1 MLQQLPQFHPLA
13 FYRQPTMPAVGPTRV
28 SETEYWE
35 KYYNDS
41 DHHYEWNNG
50 YLEEKGV
57 SEKLT
62 TESYEWFFE
71 LLRNYLRV
79 TGNGQMIALETGF
92 RLVLP
97 GQRTIRKP
105 DLGVILQQ
113 NPVPW
118 QEGDHSYQGICDLC
132 VEALSDSTT
141 AEIERD
147 TETKFTEYARAGVK
161 EYYILY
167 AYGDPQEFY
176 QWTPP
181 GVYIPIPRR
190 DRDLICSRVL
200 PGFQFRVSDLQR
212 QPSPEEMSE
221 DYVYKGFMLPALQAS
236 KQAQQQVTQLL
247 EMEREARL
255 QEQEARH
262 VAEVHAQQEREARR
276 REEEAR
282 QVAEA
287 LAQQEQEARRQ
298 EQEARQVAEVL
309 AQQEQEARRR
319 EEEARQMAEVL
330 AQQEREARQVAEVHA
345 RQEREARLQE
355 REARL
360 QEQEARQAIEAKF
373 RQLEVELARFRLLPE
388 SASS

>member
-13 FYRQPTMPAVGPTRV
+13 FYRQPTTPAEGPTRV

-35 KYYNDS
+35 NYYNDS

-62 TESYEWFFE
+62 TDSYKWFFE
-71 LLRNYLRV
+71 LLQNYLRV
-79 TGNGQMIALETGF
+79 TGQGQMIALETGF

-97 GQRTIRKP
+97 GKRTIRKP
-105 DLGVILQQ
+105 DLGVILKQ

-118 QEGDHSYQGICDLC
+118 QAQDHSYQGICDLC
-132 VEALSDSTT
+132 VEALSDSTK

-147 TETKFTEYARAGVK
+147 TDTKFTEYARAGVK

-200 PGFQFRVSDLQR
+200 PGFQFRIADLQR
-212 QPSPEEMSE
+212 QPSPEQMSE
-221 DYVYKGFMLPALQAS
+221 DYVYKGFMLPALQAMRAL
-236 KQAQQQVTQLL
+236 AQQ
-247 EMEREARL
+247 EREARL

-262 VAEVHAQQEREARR
+262 VAEAYAQQEREARLR
-276 REEEAR
+276 
-282 QVAEA
+282 
-287 LAQQEQEARRQ
+287 
-298 EQEARQVAEVL
+298 EQEARQVAEAH
-309 AQQEQEARRR
+309 AQQEQEAR
-319 EEEARQMAEVL
+319 QMAEVH
-330 AQQEREARQVAEVHA
+330 AQQEQK
-345 RQEREARLQE
+345 
-355 REARL
+355 
-360 QEQEARQAIEAKF
+360 ARQAVEAKF
-373 RQLEVELARFRLLPE
+373 RQLEVELARFRQSQE

>member
-1 MLQQLPQFHPLA
+1 MKMLQQLPQFYPLA
-13 FYRQPTMPAVGPTRV
+13 FYRRPTTLAGGPPRV

-35 KYYNDS
+35 NYYNDT

-79 TGNGQMIALETGF
+79 TGNGQLIALETGF

-97 GQRTIRKP
+97 GKTTIRKP
-105 DLGVILQQ
+105 DLGVILKQ

-118 QEGDHSYQGICDLC
+118 QAQDHSYQGICDLC

-147 TETKFTEYARAGVK
+147 TVTKFTEYARAGVK

-176 QWTPP
+176 RWTPQ
-181 GVYIPIPRR
+181 GVYLPIPRR
-190 DRDLICSRVL
+190 GRDIISSRVL
-200 PGFQFRVSDLQR
+200 PGFQFRIADLQR
-212 QPSPEEMSE
+212 QPSPEKMSE
-221 DYVYKGFMLPALQAS
+221 DQVYKGFMLPALQAA
-236 KQAQQQVTQLL
+236 K
-247 EMEREARL
+247 
-255 QEQEARH
+255 
-262 VAEVHAQQEREARR
+262 
-276 REEEAR
+276 
-282 QVAEA
+282 
-287 LAQQEQEARRQ
+287 
-298 EQEARQVAEVL
+298 VL
-309 AQQEQEARRR
+309 AQ
-319 EEEARQMAEVL
+319 
-330 AQQEREARQVAEVHA
+330 
-345 RQEREARLQE
+345 QE

-360 QEQEARQAIEAKF
+360 QEQEARQVAEVHAQQEQEARQVAEAHAQQEQEARFREQEARQVAEARAQQEREARLREQEARQVAETLAQQEQEARHVAEAHAQQEREARQTVEAKN
-373 RQLEVELARFRLLPE
+373 RQLEAELARFRQSYE
-388 SASS
+388 STSS